1 MVKALVVVLLW
12 LFVAPAWAA
21 DVSMAFGERIPPFCF
36 PQTNSGIEVEVIGE
50 ALAYRGHKLKPQY
63 FPFARVPKAFIDGTV
78 DGTMTDL
85 GQDLGAAGG
94 HYGDPAVLYDNVFI
108 SLKDRHLVI
117 RKPEDLKGL
126 TVISFAGAAR
136 RYPQWLEAVK
146 AAGHYTEQNDQAVQ
160 VRTLMRGRYDL
171 VLSDRSIFKYFA
183 LQYRREGGDVLP
195 VEEHA
200 FTTVNPQ
207 DYRPVFRSKQVRDD
221 FNAGLEHLK
230 KTGRYQAI
238 YDRYLKE

>member
-1 MVKALVVVLLW
+1 MKVLAVGLLW
-12 LFVAPAWAA
+12 LFAARAWAV

-36 PQTNSGIEVEVIGE
+36 PQTNSGIEVEVIRE
-50 ALAYRGHKLKPQY
+50 ALAYRGHRLRPQY
-63 FPFARVPKAFIDGTV
+63 FPFARVPKAFADGSV
-78 DGTMTDL
+78 DAAMTDL
-85 GQDLGAAGG
+85 GQDLAAAGG
-94 HYGDPAVLYDNVFI
+94 HYGEPAVLYDNVFI
-108 SLKDRHLVI
+108 SLKDRRLVI
-117 RKPEDLKGL
+117 KKPEDLKGL
-126 TVISFAGAAR
+126 TVISFAGAVR

-146 AAGHYTEQNDQAVQ
+146 AAGHYTEQNDQSVQ

-171 VLSDRSIFKYFA
+171 VLSDRNIFKYFA
-183 LQYRREGGDVLP
+183 LQYRREGGESLP
-195 VEEHA
+195 VEEHP